1 MIQPRPSCPLS
12 FLLSNIA
19 DRSLVCVASLFL
31 FAMPPERLCAEVRT
45 ITAEG
50 EYRLGDRDNK
60 EDGVRLATEQAK
72 RNALEQVAS
81 YLETITVVKNL
92 DITQDE
98 IRSYTAG
105 VVLILNQ
112 KAALRLDH
120 QTVVAHVTLAAQI
133 DTDEVVQALAAVKQ
147 HEEAR
152 EELLALQQ
160 EVDQLHLELNAA
172 NHALAAASTSEQV
185 RTSSSRREQLLSR
198 AQSNAMVAQAWTDWL
213 MSRFLAYP
221 YAWNGGLPRVQ
232 ALIAEARQLNP
243 DNPHLYAVEQAVAKQ
258 PPAPPRPPAPPVP
271 HTVPFLPRM
280 PSYQVVPRPPAA
292 SESPDSKPADPSP
305 DLPPASGRREIGP
318 QVSPRHN
325 PQNGPQSR
333 QSPQRPGPGSPG
345 ALNGGTE

>member
-1 MIQPRPSCPLS
+1 
-12 FLLSNIA
+12 
-19 DRSLVCVASLFL
+19 
-31 FAMPPERLCAEVRT
+31 MPPERLFADVRT

-50 EYRLGDRDNK
+50 EYRLGDRDSK
-60 EDGVRLATEQAK
+60 EDGVRLAMEQAK

-81 YLETITVVKNL
+81 YLESITVVRDL

-120 QTVVAHVTLAAQI
+120 QTIVVHVTLTAQV

-152 EELLALQQ
+152 GELLALQQ

-172 NHALAAASTSEQV
+172 NRALATATTSEQV

-198 AQSNAMVAQAWTDWL
+198 AQSNAMVAQAWTDWIV
-213 MSRFLAYP
+213 SRFLASP
-221 YAWNGGLPRVQ
+221 YASNGGLPRVQ

-243 DNPHLYAVEQAVAKQ
+243 DNPHLYAVEQAVTKQ
-258 PPAPPRPPAPPVP
+258 PPAPPRPPTPPVP

-292 SESPDSKPADPSP
+292 SESPDSRPADPSTG
-305 DLPPASGRREIGP
+305 LPPATRRLE
-318 QVSPRHN
+318 
-325 PQNGPQSR
+325 NGPQIYSPRDDPQDGR
-333 QSPQRPGPGSPG
+333 QSQRWPQRSGPGSPG
-345 ALNGGTE
+345 ALNGGTEE